1 MKEEIEELRR
11 GMVELG
17 LEDRLYLHVKTG
29 RHVFRLCDNA
39 VMADGKGKKMVIY
52 QSCSSPF
59 QVIVMEEGK
68 FFDGRFKEDMSDKA
82 LEDLKKLVDFRR
94 PYHVKEI

>member
-29 RHVFRLCDNA
+29 RYVFRLCDNA
-39 VMADGKGKKMVIY
+39 VMADSKKKMVIY

-59 QVIVMEEGK
+59 QVIVMEEEK
-68 FFDGRFKEDMSDKA
+68 FFDGRFKEDMSDEA
-82 LEDLKKLVDFRR
+82 LENLKKLVDFRK